1 MTAGPEQVGG
11 LGAQAAQRVALGVSR
26 ALERLL
32 VPSLDGL
39 LLRLLELLSRAEE
52 AADVHLARR
61 ASWFTVHA
69 GTVGFFSCLTDASP
83 SRLASS
89 FRAAVNSSSGSS

>member
-1 MTAGPEQVGG
+1 MSTS
-11 LGAQAAQRVALGVSR
+11 RV
-26 ALERLL
+26 
-32 VPSLDGL
+32 
-39 LLRLLELLSRAEE
+39 
-52 AADVHLARR
+52 R